1 MARRPV
7 AKSSMIRLV
16 CAIVAAFS
24 VPASFAALGHPWQG
38 NAAEKPFAVE
48 YYYKVK
54 WGSADEFMRLY
65 KKNHH
70 PLLKQQMVEGRII
83 QLKAEAP
90 FYHVG
95 EDGRWDYRVTIVW
108 KNSTVAHDDYDQS
121 AYIKKLFPDQE
132 TFKREEQRRF
142 ELLLAH
148 SDVAVVPIDME
159 KQ

>member
-1 MARRPV
+1 MTLHALGRRSKARLLTTLLSV
-7 AKSSMIRLV
+7 FCVGAGF
-16 CAIVAAFS
+16 VAAGHATQGD
-24 VPASFAALGHPWQG
+24 AS
-38 NAAEKPFAVE
+38 EKPFPVE

-54 WGSADEFMRLY
+54 WGSADEFIRLY

-70 PLLKQQMVEGRII
+70 PLLKKQVAEGRII
-83 QLKAEAP
+83 QLKTEAP
-90 FYHVG
+90 FYHGG
-95 EDGRWDYRVTIVW
+95 EDARWDYRVTIVW

-121 AYIKKLFPDQE
+121 AYTKKLFPDQE

-148 SDVAVVPIDME
+148 SDVAVVPVDMD